1 MNRPLK
7 RKLSLALLAY
17 IDANKA
23 GTPFADITLV
33 SGASTTIAQEAAF
46 DAGGDMGE
54 ITEPL
59 PPYLAVDAVT
69 VADPELPGVASFEV
83 VLHLKTLATVE
94 DEEGEPSTR
103 ADADAILRAVYDLVM
118 TPPNDAAA
126 FSDSNLECG
135 ALLTYANK
143 PAGTDLRP
151 TYRKPL
157 HIYRMWHTTS
167 PTLYDADTW
176 HDQLVFAGHA
186 QDMGSS

>member
-7 RKLSLALLAY
+7 RKLSLAVLAY
-17 IDANKA
+17 LEANKA

-46 DAGGDMGE
+46 DAGTDVGE
-54 ITEPL
+54 VAEPL
-59 PPYLAVDAVT
+59 PPYLAVDAVA

-83 VLHLKTLATVE
+83 VMHLKTLATVE
-94 DEEGEPSTR
+94 DEEGAPSTR
-103 ADADAILRAVYDLVM
+103 TDADAILRAVYDLVM

-135 ALLTYANK
+135 AFLTYANK
-143 PAGTDLRP
+143 PAGADSRP

-167 PTLYDADTW
+167 PTLYDADAW

-186 QDMGSS
+186 QDMDSS

>member
-33 SGASTTIAQEAAF
+33 SGASTTIAQESAF
-46 DAGGDMGE
+46 DAGTDMGE

-69 VADPELPGVASFEV
+69 VADPELPGVASFEI

-94 DEEGEPSTR
+94 DEEGAPSTR

-135 ALLTYANK
+135 AFLSYANK
-143 PAGTDLRP
+143 PQGTDSRP
-151 TYRKPL
+151 TYRKPI
-157 HIYRMWHTTS
+157 HVYRMWHTTS
-167 PTLYDADTW
+167 PTIYDADTW

-186 QDMGSS
+186 QDMDSS